1 MLESK
6 IAGGWKGVADGELEV
21 TLSWQTCFDRELLTP
36 KELMIVLNSLGQK
49 PSEEVRTSRA
59 RSRNALERST
69 ARNAES

>member
-1 MLESK
+1 M
-6 IAGGWKGVADGELEV
+6 
-21 TLSWQTCFDRELLTP
+21 TP